1 MLGKS
6 SETYTLKRR
15 YEMPRTAVL
24 YTPKYLNHNPGPTHP
39 ESPKRLEAIME
50 ELNHSGLLE
59 TGKCALIEP
68 KRASID
74 HLKLVHDP
82 DYIQLVKGYCA
93 SGGGLLDLGDTAVS
107 PKSFETA
114 RFAVGGALEAVNL
127 VIDEKF
133 QNAFALVRPP
143 GHHAGPYYAMGFCLF
158 NNIAIAATHLL
169 REHGLDRVL
178 ILDIDAH
185 HGNATQ
191 EISYSTNRVLYMS
204 LHQDPTGFPGTG
216 FIDETG
222 KGDGLG
228 YTVNIPFPFRINDQ
242 IYLKA
247 VRQIVVPIIQQYKP
261 QFILISIGFDGHYT
275 DPIASLSLSAL
286 CYLETLSN
294 MLNLASQFCTGKLVA
309 VLEGG
314 YSLNY
319 IGKMAAAIVA
329 KMAGAPYVLEDKAPA
344 VSGQVRKQAENVIK
358 EVRRVQSSFWDL

>member
-1 MLGKS
+1 
-6 SETYTLKRR
+6 
-15 YEMPRTAVL
+15 MPRTAVI

-59 TGKCALIEP
+59 TGKCSLIEP

-93 SGGGLLDLGDTAVS
+93 SGGGLLDLGDTTVS

-114 RFAVGGALEAVNL
+114 CFAVGGALDAVNL
-127 VIDEKF
+127 AIDQKF

-158 NNIAIAATHLL
+158 NNIAIAASHLL
-169 REHGLDRVL
+169 KEHGLDRIL
-178 ILDIDAH
+178 ILDVDAH

-191 EISYSTNRVLYMS
+191 EIFYSTNRVLYVS

-216 FIDETG
+216 FVDETG
-222 KGDGLG
+222 EGDGLG
-228 YTVNIPFPFRINDQ
+228 YTVNVPFPFRINDR

-247 VRQIVVPIIQQYKP
+247 VKQIVVPIIQQYKP
-261 QFILISIGFDGHYT
+261 QFILVSLGFDGHYT
-275 DPIASLSLSAL
+275 DPIASLSLSAS
-286 CYLETLSN
+286 CYLETFSN

-319 IGKMAAAIVA
+319 IGKMAAATVA
-329 KMAGAPYVLEDKAPA
+329 KMAGVPYALEDKAPA